1 MSEPY
6 VIEPPAEKRREMSL
20 DRKLDR
26 IIDLVTHREE
36 EPATDDGSTP
46 EVTFEADP
54 DQLPQTADDGEG
66 EEGEGEE
73 GEGAPGQGEGTTNVS
88 DQTKRGIGFRF
99 PSAKRH
105 AVIER

>member
-36 EPATDDGSTP
+36 EPATDDGLTP

-54 DQLPQTADDGEG
+54 DQLPQTPDDGEG
-66 EEGEGEE
+66 EVEGGE
-73 GEGAPGQGEGTTNVS
+73 GEGASGQGEGTTNVS
-88 DQTKRGIGFRF
+88 DQTKHGIGFRF